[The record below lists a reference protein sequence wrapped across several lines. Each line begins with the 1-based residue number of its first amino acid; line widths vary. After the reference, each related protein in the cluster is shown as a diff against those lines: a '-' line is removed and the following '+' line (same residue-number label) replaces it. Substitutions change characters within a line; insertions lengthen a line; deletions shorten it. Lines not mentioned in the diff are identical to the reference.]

1 MAYTKADLKHD
12 LAAMGL
18 TGNETILIH
27 SPMKSIGPVEG
38 GADTVLDAW
47 MEFFAEG
54 LLLLPTHTWRFI
66 NEENRVFDVRR
77 SPCCVGI
84 LPELFRHRPGVVR
97 SLHPTHSM
105 AAYGKGAAAYL
116 EGELDANTPCTP
128 GGCYDRLR
136 AAHGKVLLLGVT
148 HARNTFIHSV
158 EEVLNVPNRLTDKP
172 MQMTVVDEAGAQ
184 HTVYMR
190 RHYNAQ
196 QPHISEDF
204 VKLEQAYLDCGAARN
219 TKFGDARCILCD
231 AEGLFRVTRHVLA
244 PNPEAFVTEPVIPP
258 EANQTILVVGAS
270 GFGRP
275 MRESV
280 HRAPIAAQ
288 ALGVSEETVV
298 TPELWAKF
306 LNLEALHTRVL
317 VNQAENEPERQT
329 ARALAAGLSCPVCM
343 AALQK
348 GWIECL
354 C

>member
-27 SPMKSIGPVEG
+27 SSMKSIGTVEG
-38 GADTVLDAW
+38 GADTVLDAL

-66 NEENRVFDVRR
+66 NEENRMFDVRR

-84 LPELFRHRPGVVR
+84 LPELFRQRPGVVR

-105 AAYGKGAAAYL
+105 AAYGKDAAAYI

-172 MQMTVVDEAGAQ
+172 LQLTVADEAG
-184 HTVYMR
+184 
-190 RHYNAQ
+190 
-196 QPHISEDF
+196 PHISEDF

-219 TKFGDARCILCD
+219 TKFGDAACILCD

-244 PNPEAFVTEPVIPP
+244 PNPEAFVTEPVIPA
-258 EANQTILVVGAS
+258 E
-270 GFGRP
+270 RW
-275 MRESV
+275 
-280 HRAPIAAQ
+280 Q
-288 ALGVSEETVV
+288 ALCTGKT
-298 TPELWAKF
+298 
-306 LNLEALHTRVL
+306 
-317 VNQAENEPERQT
+317 
-329 ARALAAGLSCPVCM
+329 
-343 AALQK
+343 
-348 GWIECL
+348 
-354 C
+354 

>member
-27 SPMKSIGPVEG
+27 SSMKSIGPVEG

-54 LLLLPTHTWRFI
+54 LLLL
-66 NEENRVFDVRR
+66 
-77 SPCCVGI
+77 
-84 LPELFRHRPGVVR
+84 
-97 SLHPTHSM
+97 PTHSM

-172 MQMTVVDEAGAQ
+172 LQLTVVDEAGAQ

-219 TKFGDARCILCD
+219 TKFGDAKCILCD
-231 AEGLFRVTRHVLA
+231 TEGIFRVTRHVLA

-258 EANQTILVVGAS
+258 ERWQGEIL
-270 GFGRP
+270 
-275 MRESV
+275 
-280 HRAPIAAQ
+280 
-288 ALGVSEETVV
+288 
-298 TPELWAKF
+298 
-306 LNLEALHTRVL
+306 
-317 VNQAENEPERQT
+317 
-329 ARALAAGLSCPVCM
+329 
-343 AALQK
+343 
-348 GWIECL
+348 
-354 C
+354 

>member
-27 SPMKSIGPVEG
+27 SSMKSIGMVEG
-38 GADTVLDAW
+38 GADTVLDAL

-54 LLLLPTHTWRFI
+54 LLLLPTH
-66 NEENRVFDVRR
+66 
-77 SPCCVGI
+77 
-84 LPELFRHRPGVVR
+84 
-97 SLHPTHSM
+97 SM
-105 AAYGKGAAAYL
+105 AAYGKDAAAYI

-172 MQMTVVDEAGAQ
+172 LQLTVADEAGAQ

-219 TKFGDARCILCD
+219 TKFGDAACILCD

-244 PNPEAFVTEPVIPP
+244 PNPEAFVTEPVIPA
-258 EANQTILVVGAS
+258 E
-270 GFGRP
+270 RW
-275 MRESV
+275 
-280 HRAPIAAQ
+280 Q
-288 ALGVSEETVV
+288 ALCTGKT
-298 TPELWAKF
+298 
-306 LNLEALHTRVL
+306 
-317 VNQAENEPERQT
+317 
-329 ARALAAGLSCPVCM
+329 
-343 AALQK
+343 
-348 GWIECL
+348 
-354 C
+354 

>member
-1 MAYTKADLKHD
+1 M
-12 LAAMGL
+12 
-18 TGNETILIH
+18 
-27 SPMKSIGPVEG
+27 
-38 GADTVLDAW
+38 
-47 MEFFAEG
+47 
-54 LLLLPTHTWRFI
+54 
-66 NEENRVFDVRR
+66 
-77 SPCCVGI
+77 
-84 LPELFRHRPGVVR
+84 VR

-219 TKFGDARCILCD
+219 TKFGDASCILCD
-231 AEGLFRVTRHVLA
+231 AGGLFRVTRHVLA
-244 PNPEAFVTEPVIPP
+244 PNPEAFVTEPIIPP
-258 EANQTILVVGAS
+258 ERWQGEIL
-270 GFGRP
+270 
-275 MRESV
+275 
-280 HRAPIAAQ
+280 
-288 ALGVSEETVV
+288 
-298 TPELWAKF
+298 
-306 LNLEALHTRVL
+306 
-317 VNQAENEPERQT
+317 
-329 ARALAAGLSCPVCM
+329 
-343 AALQK
+343 
-348 GWIECL
+348 
-354 C
+354 

>member
-1 MAYTKADLKHD
+1 
-12 LAAMGL
+12 
-18 TGNETILIH
+18 
-27 SPMKSIGPVEG
+27 
-38 GADTVLDAW
+38 
-47 MEFFAEG
+47 
-54 LLLLPTHTWRFI
+54 
-66 NEENRVFDVRR
+66 
-77 SPCCVGI
+77 
-84 LPELFRHRPGVVR
+84 
-97 SLHPTHSM
+97 M

-172 MQMTVVDEAGAQ
+172 MQMTVVDEAGVQ

-219 TKFGDARCILCD
+219 TKFGDASCILCD

-258 EANQTILVVGAS
+258 ERWQ
-270 GFGRP
+270 
-275 MRESV
+275 
-280 HRAPIAAQ
+280 
-288 ALGVSEETVV
+288 
-298 TPELWAKF
+298 
-306 LNLEALHTRVL
+306 
-317 VNQAENEPERQT
+317 
-329 ARALAAGLSCPVCM
+329 GLCTG
-343 AALQK
+343 K
-348 GWIECL
+348 TGG
-354 C
+354 